1 MNLKTIAII
10 MARGGSKGLKGKNL
24 KLLNGKPLIAYTI
37 KDALDS
43 GVCDTVLVTSD
54 DDEII
59 KVSKKFGATVSFK
72 RPPELAKDDV
82 PPEPVI
88 QHALTEHEK
97 ITKKKFDIVVYLQPT
112 DIFRPKNVIKDCV
125 DKLSNNPKLDTV
137 FSAYK
142 THKHFW
148 KKNEDNSFRRITDGD
163 YDARQKRFSATF
175 REDQGVASAFKAHL
189 IRDEGIRVGK
199 NIDIVQ
205 TDDFRTAVDIHY
217 DFDFWLAETL
227 KLKEQDSS
235 KVFKDEFLGKDSKFW
250 TQSIRNGYIRAH
262 LIFAMHETG
271 VFETLKA
278 KGNLSVEEIAKK
290 NKLNPILLKGVLN
303 FLYHSDKILIKK
315 NDKFC
320 LTDFGKE
327 NLFTDAL
334 LTMSFG
340 AVGAYSCILTELVP
354 SLRNEKKY
362 GEDYIRPG
370 DLIAKG
376 SYYTGRKNYPWVV
389 ENMKKLGVKKVADLG
404 CGSADVLISL
414 CEQDKNLQGVGV
426 DLSDDALKEAKERI
440 KKKGLEKR
448 ISLVQG
454 DLYNPSTFSNKIQDV
469 DGFNAIMVMH
479 EFLRDGKEKVIQMF
493 KDMKKEFKGKYF
505 FLGEFDCIEDEE
517 YQKMP
522 YPDRIH
528 FLFYQHVIHPLTWQ
542 GLTFKEEWIDIFK
555 KSGVELVKM
564 EDKLNFR
571 LVQFILK
578 F

>member
-1 MNLKTIAII
+1 
-10 MARGGSKGLKGKNL
+10 
-24 KLLNGKPLIAYTI
+24 
-37 KDALDS
+37 
-43 GVCDTVLVTSD
+43 
-54 DDEII
+54 
-59 KVSKKFGATVSFK
+59 
-72 RPPELAKDDV
+72 
-82 PPEPVI
+82 
-88 QHALTEHEK
+88 
-97 ITKKKFDIVVYLQPT
+97 
-112 DIFRPKNVIKDCV
+112 
-125 DKLSNNPKLDTV
+125 
-137 FSAYK
+137 
-142 THKHFW
+142 
-148 KKNEDNSFRRITDGD
+148 
-163 YDARQKRFSATF
+163 
-175 REDQGVASAFKAHL
+175 
-189 IRDEGIRVGK
+189 
-199 NIDIVQ
+199 
-205 TDDFRTAVDIHY
+205 
-217 DFDFWLAETL
+217 
-227 KLKEQDSS
+227 
-235 KVFKDEFLGKDSKFW
+235 
-250 TQSIRNGYIRAH
+250 
-262 LIFAMHETG
+262 MHETG
-271 VFETLKA
+271 VFESLK
-278 KGNLSVEEIAKK
+278 NNDHLSSEELAKK
-290 NKLNPILLKGVLN
+290 NKLNPVLLKGVLN
-303 FLYHSDKILIKK
+303 FLYHSDKILSKK
-315 NDKFC
+315 DGKFSF
-320 LTDFGKE
+320 TEFGRK

-376 SYYTGRKNYPWVV
+376 SYYTGRKNYPWVI

-414 CEQDKNLQGVGV
+414 CQQDKDLSGVGV
-426 DLSDDALKEAKERI
+426 DISDKALDEAKDRI
-440 KKKGLEKR
+440 SEKGLQNR

-454 DLYNPSTFSNKIQDV
+454 DLYKPSTYSSKIKDV

-505 FLGEFDCIEDEE
+505 FLGEFDCLEDEE

-542 GLTFKEEWIDIFK
+542 GLTFKEEWLDIFK
-555 KSGVELVKM
+555 QADVELVKM